1 MFIFSNK
8 EQVMQKRFC
17 LCGYSV
23 WVHYLCVGRLW
34 QALFADG
41 KEQGTALRACPG
53 CGLPLSIHSVR

>member
-1 MFIFSNK
+1 
-8 EQVMQKRFC
+8 MQKRFC

-41 KEQGTALRACPG
+41 KEQGTALRTCPG